1 VTCAGGLFSYPGKLS
16 MTDHTD
22 QPDPTADESS
32 IEDELVEV
40 ESDDEGV
47 RHVKYLIRRNL
58 PNRRL
63 DKYLS
68 GRLGKDVSRNALQD
82 YIRDGTVT
90 VNGKTVKP
98 SYKIVVG
105 DDIDLMLPVVKPME
119 VPPEDIPLDV
129 IYEDDDLI
137 AINKQADLIVH
148 PARGNWTGTL
158 VNGLANYFKG
168 GWRDI
173 KELPSTGEIFRPG
186 IVHRLDRD
194 TTGIMLV
201 AKSELALTGL
211 GHQFE
216 YRHIE
221 KTYSAIL
228 HGLVKLDEDVI
239 DAAIGKHP
247 KFREKY
253 AVHRDTGR
261 PFPPT
266 TKSAITRYKVLRRLA
281 RVGQS
286 GMSFTLVEFYPKTG
300 RTHQLRVHASWMGH
314 PIVGD
319 KAYGGGPL
327 YQSQLEGRG
336 DVAEGPLIVRQ
347 ALHAH
352 TIAFWH
358 PRTKKRVELEAPWP
372 DDFVATL
379 ASIDRYAS
387 GDEG

>member
-1 VTCAGGLFSYPGKLS
+1 
-16 MTDHTD
+16 MTDQTD
-22 QPDPTADESS
+22 QPDPPIDDPSL
-32 IEDELVEV
+32 EDEVTEL
-40 ESDDEGV
+40 DADAEGL
-47 RHVKYLIRRNL
+47 RHVRYLIRRSL

-68 GRLGKDVSRNALQD
+68 GRLGKDVSRNSLQE
-82 YIRDGTVT
+82 YIRTGMVT
-90 VNGKTVKP
+90 VNGRTVKP

-119 VPPEDIPLDV
+119 IPPEDIPIDV
-129 IYEDDDLI
+129 LYEDDDLI
-137 AINKQADLIVH
+137 AINKQANLIVH
-148 PARGNWTGTL
+148 PARGNWSGTL
-158 VNGLANYFKG
+158 VNGLAHYFEG
-168 GWRDI
+168 GWRSI
-173 KELPSTGEIFRPG
+173 KELPNTGEIFRPG

-194 TTGIMLV
+194 TTGVMLV
-201 AKSELALTGL
+201 AKSELALWRL

-228 HGLVKLDEDVI
+228 HGLVKLDEDII

-261 PFPPT
+261 PPPPT
-266 TKSAITRYKVLRRLA
+266 TKSAITRYKVLRRMA
-281 RVGQS
+281 RVGRG
-286 GMSFTLVEFYPKTG
+286 GMSFTLIEFYPKTG
-300 RTHQLRVHASWMGH
+300 RTHQLRVHASCMGH

-327 YQSQLEGRG
+327 YASQLDGRA
-336 DVAEGPLIVRQ
+336 DVAVGPLIVRQ

-358 PRTKKRVELEAPWP
+358 PRTNKRMELVAPWP
-372 DDFVATL
+372 EDFIETL
-379 ASIDRYAS
+379 AAIDRYAS
-387 GDEG
+387 GDDDSPEGCG